1 MNLNFKNSKRI
12 GIIIGIV
19 LFIFLAVGVT
29 YAVIAWRTTDYNVTL
44 NSKCLVEGNFTK
56 SENISGED
64 LLLIEPSDEIYHNQI
79 TIKKGMVLS
88 NFSVWKDSTSDCSI
102 NGYLRIALNVTS
114 LPSAYMENGDNTN
127 ALQYAL
133 FYYDPEEYPSVNSND
148 LDGETFNTLTKGYI
162 TNTGT
167 KEIYYD
173 TLLDDNI
180 KKNYILAIYLDGNLV
195 HNNAGDTNFAA
206 SIEVS
211 VEQKA
216 GNMPDV
222 PVILPSYN
230 DITDFEYEIV
240 GTNINLNKYIGES
253 KIVSIPPI
261 YELEEIEY
269 TTKMNGYTE
278 ETCSGNPE
286 TCVSD
291 EYTVFAELT
300 NIEEVYFDREINITD
315 FSSYFEGCTSLK
327 IVPNIL
333 STVTNMNST
342 FKGCTN
348 LEGNIRIN
356 SSDITDVTDAFMGT
370 VKNIT
375 IEVPEGS
382 TTYNTFM
389 ADENLPNNVTVVTY
403 SK

>member
-1 MNLNFKNSKRI
+1 MNLNFKKSKRI

-29 YAVIAWRTTDYNVTL
+29 YAVIVWRTTDYNVTL

-102 NGYLRIALNVTS
+102 NGYLRITLNVTS
-114 LPSAYMENGDNTN
+114 LPSAYMENGDSTN

-162 TNTGT
+162 TTTGT

-206 SIEVS
+206 NVEASIE
-211 VEQKA
+211 QKN
-216 GNMPDV
+216 GDI
-222 PVILPSYN
+222 PVVLPSYN
-230 DITDFEYEIV
+230 PITDFEYEISD
-240 GTNINLNKYIGES
+240 TNIKIKKYIGTS
-253 KIVSIPPI
+253 KIISIPSNYEINGITYNTIISGYDKEITENELISVKRVSPF
-261 YELEEIEY
+261 YELISVE
-269 TTKMNGYTE
+269 N
-278 ETCSGNPE
+278 
-286 TCVSD
+286 
-291 EYTVFAELT
+291 
-300 NIEEVYFDREINITD
+300 INID
-315 FSSYFEGCTSLK
+315 NDVNVLNHNLPFSSYFKGCTSLK
-327 IVPNIL
+327 TIPTIPSSIND
-333 STVTNMNST
+333 MNEM
-342 FKGCTN
+342 FYGCSN
-348 LEGNIRIN
+348 LEGTIRIN
-356 SSDITDVTDAFMGT
+356 SSNVTNITDAFTGT

-375 IEVPEGS
+375 VEVPANS
-382 TTYNTFM
+382 TTYDTFM
-389 ADENLPNNVTVVTY
+389 ADENLPSNVTIVTY
-403 SK
+403 